1 MCRDACAG
9 KSFIANSS
17 TMKWRKQFFF
27 LCALV
32 SVFALNAWSQDAPDS
47 QAVRPSGVSGPV
59 RKAKAVTAK
68 DTEDADVEST
78 AAHKTK
84 TSKSTHA
91 ASHRKR
97 AKEKE
102 TEESIPAPTEYTPE
116 GIPKTSAASAI
127 VVDANSGKILYEKN
141 ADQTRVPASTQK
153 LLTALVVAE
162 SGFLERTVTVQVV
175 DTLAEPV
182 KLNIKAGDTYQ
193 RIDLLRAL
201 LVKSPNDVARCLAR
215 DNAGSI
221 EAFAEIMNR
230 RAQQLGAVHSH
241 LAESGFL
248 ERTVTVQVV
257 DTLAE
262 PVKLNIKA
270 GDTYQRIDLL
280 RALLVKSPNDVA
292 RCLAR
297 DNAGSIEAFAQ
308 IMNRRAQELG
318 AVHSHFV
325 NPNGL
330 PIPGQYSTARDLS
343 LIARAAYA
351 NPTIRSIVCLP
362 QLVFRYANG
371 RTRELEN
378 TNKLL
383 RRLPYCNGMKTG
395 YTDAAGKCLI
405 ASGTRPGKDVIV
417 VVLGDSSSK
426 VWRDASALL
435 SWGLLM

>member
-1 MCRDACAG
+1 MYRDACAG

-17 TMKWRKQFFF
+17 GMRWGKRVFF
-27 LCALV
+27 LWALL
-32 SVFALNAWSQDAPDS
+32 SVFALSAWSQDAANSPS
-47 QAVRPSGVSGPV
+47 VRPSGVSGPV

-68 DTEDADVEST
+68 DTEDTDVEET
-78 AAHKTK
+78 PARKTK
-84 TSKSTHA
+84 SSTSTHA
-91 ASHRKR
+91 SSHRKR
-97 AKEKE
+97 AKAKE

-116 GIPKTSAASAI
+116 GIPKTSAASII
-127 VVDANSGKILYEKN
+127 VVDANTGKTLYEKN

-153 LLTALVVAE
+153 LLTALIVAE
-162 SGFLERTVTVQVV
+162 SGFLDRTVTVQPV

-221 EAFAEIMNR
+221 AAFAE
-230 RAQQLGAVHSH
+230 
-241 LAESGFL
+241 
-248 ERTVTVQVV
+248 
-257 DTLAE
+257 
-262 PVKLNIKA
+262 
-270 GDTYQRIDLL
+270 
-280 RALLVKSPNDVA
+280 
-292 RCLAR
+292 
-297 DNAGSIEAFAQ
+297 

-330 PIPGQYSTARDLS
+330 PIPGQYSSARDLS
-343 LIARAAYA
+343 IIARAAYA

-405 ASGTRPGKDVIV
+405 ASGTRPGKDIIV
-417 VVLGDSSSK
+417 VVLGDSSSR

>member
-1 MCRDACAG
+1 M
-9 KSFIANSS
+9 
-17 TMKWRKQFFF
+17 MWRKRFFF

-32 SVFALNAWSQDAPDS
+32 SVFALSGWSQDAADS
-47 QAVRPSGVSGPV
+47 PAVRPSGISGPV

-68 DTEDADVEST
+68 ETDDADSESSP
-78 AAHKTK
+78 ARKAP
-84 TSKSTHA
+84 KSTHA

-97 AKEKE
+97 AKAKE
-102 TEESIPAPTEYTPE
+102 TEEPIPPPTEYTPE
-116 GIPKTSAASAI
+116 GVPKTSAASVI

-141 ADQTRVPASTQK
+141 ADQTRAAASTQK
-153 LLTALVVAE
+153 LLTALIVAE
-162 SGFLERTVTVQVV
+162 SGFLDRTVTVQPV

-201 LVKSPNDVARCLAR
+201 LVKSPNDVARCLGR

-221 EAFAEIMNR
+221 EAFAE
-230 RAQQLGAVHSH
+230 V
-241 LAESGFL
+241 
-248 ERTVTVQVV
+248 
-257 DTLAE
+257 
-262 PVKLNIKA
+262 
-270 GDTYQRIDLL
+270 
-280 RALLVKSPNDVA
+280 
-292 RCLAR
+292 
-297 DNAGSIEAFAQ
+297 
-308 IMNRRAQELG
+308 MNRRAQELG

-330 PIPGQYSTARDLS
+330 PVPGQYSSARDLS

-362 QLVFRYANG
+362 ELVFRYANG

-417 VVLGDSSSK
+417 VVLGDSSSR

-435 SWGLLM
+435 SWGLWM